1 MNEKKAGQE
10 KRNEKKI
17 QKRKKKK
24 KKKKKTAQ
32 RVRNYLNLK
41 RNEIILVTLV
51 VCTVLPT

>member
-17 QKRKKKK
+17 QKRKK